1 MLNLDLKTTKQI
13 KEHIKNKWGIDYAV
27 SWLPHV
33 LKSFG
38 AKYGKPY
45 PKYAK
50 EPENADEILHEQVI
64 EIKKELKDKNIEFN
78 DIIFVFMDEGSFN
91 NTDNSQRVWYFEN
104 NLIEKNSNKERA
116 NTIIYYSQNGE
127 SHIEFLEKSTKEH
140 NT

>member
-1 MLNLDLKTTKQI
+1 M
-13 KEHIKNKWGIDYAV
+13 
-27 SWLPHV
+27 PHV

-45 PKYAK
+45 PKYTK

-64 EIKKELKDKNIEFN
+64 KIKKELKDKNIEFN